1 MGESRQELVN
11 WVNSLLDLSISKVEQ
26 CGTGAVYC
34 QLFDSVHMDVPMG
47 KVKFNVNTE
56 YQYLNNFKVLQ
67 SAFTK
72 HQIDRSVPVERLVKC
87 RFQDNLEFLQ
97 WFKRYW
103 DANYG
108 GQEYDPVARR
118 KGQAPLGGSRPVG
131 GASGASSV
139 SPSTAAG
146 VSVSRT
152 SSSARATRNATPSTT
167 TRSTATRSATTGSTT
182 APRRTTSTSSNSGYS
197 TPAAGGPAARKTAA
211 AVASTGNGSRAV
223 SGSGRPAVKG
233 RSTPSGGASATAS
246 ANKATLEALQE
257 AREYAAT
264 LEQENED
271 MARDFELIRAES
283 AFYFD
288 KLRDIELLVLT
299 ASQLLSERKAAKSND
314 DGSEATLADAA
325 GITADMKALGITEE
339 DTANTPELAL
349 FNIENFINEVQT
361 ILYSTAEGFE
371 RPEDIQDE
379 QEDYEKMDLEETF

>member
-1 MGESRQELVN
+1 
-11 WVNSLLDLSISKVEQ
+11 
-26 CGTGAVYC
+26 
-34 QLFDSVHMDVPMG
+34 MDVPMG

-108 GQEYDPVARR
+108 GHDYDPVARR

-152 SSSARATRNATPSTT
+152 SSSARATRNTTPSTT
-167 TRSTATRSATTGSTT
+167 TRSTATRSATTGSTV
-182 APRRTTSTSSNSGYS
+182 APRRTASTSSNSGYS

-211 AVASTGNGSRAV
+211 AVGSTGNGSRAV
-223 SGSGRPAVKG
+223 SGSGRPIAKV
-233 RSTPSGGASATAS
+233 RSTTSGETSATAS

-257 AREYAAT
+257 AREYAVS
-264 LEQENED
+264 LEQQNEA
-271 MARDFELIRAES
+271 MASDFQLMRTES
-283 AFYFD
+283 SFYFE
-288 KLRDIELLVLT
+288 KLRDIELLVLS
-299 ASQLLSERKAAKSND
+299 AAQQLSDRKAAMSNA
-314 DGSEATLADAA
+314 DGSEITLADDA
-325 GITADMKALGITEE
+325 GITADMKVLGITEE
-339 DTANTPELAL
+339 DTANNPELTFL
-349 FNIENFINEVQT
+349 NIEKFLAEVQKT
-361 ILYSTAEGFE
+361 LYTTAEGFE
-371 RPEDIQDE
+371 RPEGVEYEQDE
-379 QEDYEKMDLEETF
+379 YDDMDLEETF

>member
-11 WVNSLLDLSISKVEQ
+11 WVNTLLELNITKVEQ

-34 QLFDSVHMDVPMG
+34 QLFDSVHMDVPMS

-103 DANYG
+103 DANFSG
-108 GQEYDPVARR
+108 EAYDPVARR
-118 KGQAPLGGSRPVG
+118 KGQAPVGGSRQAV
-131 GASGASSV
+131 SSASS
-139 SPSTAAG
+139 STAAG
-146 VSVSRT
+146 ASVSRT
-152 SSSARATRNATPSTT
+152 SSSARTTRNNTPSTTT
-167 TRSTATRSATTGSTT
+167 TRSTATRAATTGSTA
-182 APRRTTSTSSNSGYS
+182 APRRTASSSSNSGYS
-197 TPAAGGPAARKTAA
+197 TPTAGGPAARKPVGTTAA
-211 AVASTGNGSRAV
+211 AGNGSRV
-223 SGSGRPAVKG
+223 SSGSSRTTVKG
-233 RSTPSGGASATAS
+233 RSTPSGGSAAAAPAS
-246 ANKATLEALQE
+246 KATIEALHE

-299 ASQLLSERKAAKSND
+299 ASQLLAERKAANVSE
-314 DGSEATLADAA
+314 DGSETTLADAA

-339 DTANTPELAL
+339 DTTNTPELAL
-349 FNIENFINEVQT
+349 FNIENFLNEVQT
-361 ILYSTAEGFE
+361 ILYSTAEGFA
-371 RPEDIQDE
+371 RPEDIQEGEDE
-379 QEDYEKMDLEETF
+379 DEGYEKMDLEETF

>member
-11 WVNSLLDLSISKVEQ
+11 WVNTLLELSITKVEQ

-34 QLFDSVHMDVPMG
+34 QLFDSVHRDVPMG

-103 DANYG
+103 DANFSG
-108 GQEYDPVARR
+108 EDYDPVARR
-118 KGQAPLGGSRPVG
+118 KGQAPVGGSRP
-131 GASGASSV
+131 AASSA
-139 SPSTAAG
+139 SSSTAAG
-146 VSVSRT
+146 ASASRT
-152 SSSARATRNATPSTT
+152 SSSARTTRNNTPSTTT
-167 TRSTATRSATTGSTT
+167 TRSTATRAATTGST
-182 APRRTTSTSSNSGYS
+182 AASRRTVSNSSSSGYS
-197 TPAAGGPAARKTAA
+197 TPTAGGPAARKAAGTTAGA
-211 AVASTGNGSRAV
+211 GNGASRTVA
-223 SGSGRPAVKG
+223 KG
-233 RSTPSGGASATAS
+233 RSTPSGGSTAAAS
-246 ANKATLEALQE
+246 KATIEALHE

-271 MARDFELIRAES
+271 MARDFELIRSES

-299 ASQLLSERKAAKSND
+299 ASQLLAERKAANANE
-314 DGSEATLADAA
+314 DGSEASLADAA

-339 DTANTPELAL
+339 DTNNTPELAL
-349 FNIENFINEVQT
+349 FNIENFLGEVQT
-361 ILYSTAEGFE
+361 ILYSTAEGFA
-371 RPEDIQDE
+371 RPEEIQEGEDDE
-379 QEDYEKMDLEETF
+379 EGYEKMDLEETF